1 MQANILI
8 KRKFQAGKKKEIIS
22 VLRELRAR
30 AMDQPGYIS
39 GQTLAS
45 PEDPQLLLVISVW
58 QDLESWHKWSNNPT
72 RQALEQ
78 VLESYQMGPTEYQE
92 FILGGFI
99 EE

>member
-1 MQANILI
+1 MQAKILI
-8 KRKFQAGKKKEIIS
+8 KRKFQTGKKKEILS

-45 PEDPQLLLVISVW
+45 PDDPQLMLIIGTW
-58 QDLESWHKWSNNPT
+58 QDLESWHKWSDNPT

-78 VLESYQMGPTEYQE
+78 ILESYQLGPTDYQE

-99 EE
+99 ED

>member
-1 MQANILI
+1 MQAKILI
-8 KRKFQAGKKKEIIS
+8 KRKFRTGKKKEIIS
-22 VLRELRAR
+22 VLRELRSR

-45 PEDPQLLLVISVW
+45 PEHPQQLMVIGTWVN
-58 QDLESWHKWSNNPT
+58 LESWHNWCTNPT

-78 VLESYQMGPTEYQE
+78 ILESYQMGPTEYQE

-99 EE
+99 ED